1 MSLPETER
9 WLEGH
14 AYLRPIGELSARVD
28 RALTEIAPRAVAPPE
43 WERFV
48 EDYTAG
54 VPLLSSASAAVDLA
68 PGAEAIAAL
77 VRKLD
82 VGPLPDALAAE
93 VHALA
98 ADLRPTERLD
108 RVVGWLLGDESFVP
122 AAPGL
127 LRYLGWTALARAL
140 GPLVGAF
147 GQWRDEERWLRR
159 YCPTCGSAPAMA
171 QLAGTEARLRLLSCG
186 CCRTGWRYRRTQ
198 CPFCEADSQRSS
210 AFTVEGEAGLRI
222 DYCEACKGYL
232 KTYAGT
238 GNEQLLLADWS
249 SLHLDLLAH
258 DRGLNRF
265 ATSLYDVQSI
275 VQV

>member
-1 MSLPETER
+1 LSLPETER

-14 AYLRPIGELSARVD
+14 AYLRPIGEFSARVE
-28 RALTEIAPRAVAPPE
+28 RALTEIGPPGVALPE
-43 WERFV
+43 WDLYV
-48 EDYTAG
+48 EDLTAG
-54 VPLLSSASAAVDLA
+54 VPLLSSASAAVDLG
-68 PGAEAIAAL
+68 PGTAAIGAL
-77 VRKLD
+77 VRKLEA
-82 VGPLPDALAAE
+82 GPLPEPVAAQ
-93 VHALA
+93 VHALS
-98 ADLRPTERLD
+98 ADLRPADRLD
-108 RVVGWLLGDESFVP
+108 RVVVWLLGDDTFAP

-127 LRYLGWTALARAL
+127 LRYLGWTTLARVLA
-140 GPLVGAF
+140 PLVGAF

-171 QLAGTEARLRLLSCG
+171 QLVGSEARLRLLSCG
-186 CCRTGWRYRRTQ
+186 HCRTGWRYRRTQ

-210 AFTVEGEAGLRI
+210 AFTIEGEAGLRI

-238 GNEQLLLADWS
+238 GNEDLLLADWT

-258 DRGLNRF
+258 DRGLNR
-265 ATSLYDVQSI
+265 AASSLYDVGSI